1 MKFYA
6 CEAVVIRWKEM
17 IRLKQLTPNLMVDN
31 VNETVNFYQE
41 ILGFELVMSVPQ
53 EGVFNWAMVQHGDV
67 SLMFQE
73 RENIIGEYPVL
84 KDVPMG
90 GGLTFY
96 IKVRDVKGLYNK
108 VKKRVN
114 IVLDLHKAFYGSEE
128 FAIQDINGFIL
139 TFADAAVLKNEEIA
153 LI

>member
-6 CEAVVIRWKEM
+6 YKTVINRWKGM

-67 SLMFQE
+67 SFMFQE

-108 VKKRVN
+108 VQKRVN
-114 IVLDLHKAFYGSEE
+114 IVLDLHRTFYGAEE
-128 FAIQDINGFIL
+128 FAIQDINGFLL
-139 TFADAAVLKNEEIA
+139 TFADAASTEE
-153 LI
+153 

>member
-1 MKFYA
+1 
-6 CEAVVIRWKEM
+6 M
-17 IRLKQLTPNLMVDN
+17 IRLKQLTPNLMVEN
-31 VNETVNFYQE
+31 VNETVNFYKE

-53 EGVFNWAMVQHGDV
+53 EGVLNWAMVQHGDV
-67 SLMFQE
+67 SFMFQE

-108 VKKRVN
+108 VQKRVN
-114 IVLDLHKAFYGSEE
+114 IVFDLHRTFYGAEE
-128 FAIQDINGFIL
+128 FTIQDINVFLL
-139 TFADAAVLKNEEIA
+139 TFADDAASTEE
-153 LI
+153 

>member
-1 MKFYA
+1 M
-6 CEAVVIRWKEM
+6 R
-17 IRLKQLTPNLMVDN
+17 QLTPNLMVDN
-31 VNETVNFYQE
+31 VNETVKFYQE

-67 SLMFQE
+67 SFMFQE

-96 IKVRDVKGLYNK
+96 IKVRDVKACITKYRG
-108 VKKRVN
+108 
-114 IVLDLHKAFYGSEE
+114 G
-128 FAIQDINGFIL
+128 
-139 TFADAAVLKNEEIA
+139 
-153 LI
+153 